1 MLRLL
6 ADENLNG
13 HIVRGLHRRLAGLD
27 LVTVQSLGL
36 AGADDP
42 AVLAKAAEQG
52 RILVTQ
58 DVPTMTRFAFERVDA
73 GLPMPGIIE
82 IVTGASLGAII
93 DDLAL
98 VIEASQPEDLE
109 GQVIYL
115 PF

>member
-6 ADENLNG
+6 ADENLNA
-13 HIVRGLHRRLAGLD
+13 HIVRGLRRRLAGLD
-27 LVTVQSLGL
+27 LVTVQSLGM

-42 AVLAKAAEQG
+42 AVLAKAAEQA

-58 DVPTMTRFAFERVDA
+58 DVQTMTRFAFERVDV
-73 GLPMPGIIE
+73 GLPMPGVIE
-82 IVTGASLGAII
+82 IVAGASLGVLI

-98 VIEASQPEDLE
+98 VVEAGEPDEME